1 MMILTLKKDIV
12 NSIDNNEEKP
22 TKLNVDWV
30 SKLHYLCQ
38 ANHWK
43 SPEYIF
49 DNFGTFFSC
58 IVVLSVENK
67 VLKSK
72 GYGKSKKD
80 AKQSASQVFMIQ
92 HQLET

>member
-1 MMILTLKKDIV
+1 MLIGYLNFIIFVRQIIGNPQNIYLIILVL
-12 NSIDNNEEKP
+12 
-22 TKLNVDWV
+22 
-30 SKLHYLCQ
+30 
-38 ANHWK
+38 
-43 SPEYIF
+43 
-49 DNFGTFFSC
+49 FFSC